1 MQIRLLMIEDSEDDT
16 ALIVRELRRGGF
28 EPLFKR
34 VDSAESMRAALDE
47 NKWDLVIC
55 DYSMPHFSGK
65 DALKLLRDT
74 GSDIPFI
81 FVSGT
86 IGEDTAVAALKEG
99 AQDYVMKGHLK
110 RLVPAILREMK
121 EVEHQRQRSQLQ
133 REVQQLQKFESIG
146 RLAGGIA
153 HDFNNAL
160 GIISGFAEMGSEHA
174 SPESPI
180 RDALDKIKEQ
190 AKRSAGL
197 TAQLLAFASRQVLQ
211 PRRLDLNTLV
221 SETAGL
227 LRGAIGRHIEIK
239 LLLAPEVHAILADP
253 TQMEQVLM
261 NLSIN
266 ARDAMP
272 KGGTLTIKTENVEL
286 KEGDPA
292 RHPASCK
299 PGSYVLLQVADTGS
313 GIDGAALDHIFEPF
327 FTTKE
332 AGKGTGLGLST
343 VYGIVNQHGG
353 VVTVET
359 TVGKGTTFRVLL
371 PSAPPS

>member
-1 MQIRLLMIEDSEDDT
+1 MQIRLLMIEDSEDDA
-16 ALIVRELRRGGF
+16 ALILRELRRGGF
-28 EPLFKR
+28 EPQFKR

-47 NKWDLVIC
+47 DNWDIVVC

-110 RLVPAILREMK
+110 RLVPAIMREMK
-121 EVEHQRQRSQLQ
+121 EAEHQRQRRQLE

-160 GIISGFAEMGSEHA
+160 GIISGFAEMGSEYA

-180 RDALDKIKEQ
+180 RDALDKIKDQ

-221 SETAGL
+221 TETAGL
-227 LRGAIGRHIEIK
+227 LRGAIGRHIEIN
-239 LLLAPEVHAILADP
+239 LRLAPEVHPILADP
-253 TQMEQVLM
+253 TQIEQVLM

-266 ARDAMP
+266 ARDVMP
-272 KGGTLTIKTENVEL
+272 KGGTITIKTENVDL
-286 KEGDPA
+286 KENDPA

-299 PGSYVLLQVADTGS
+299 PGSYVLLEVTDTGS
-313 GIDGAALDHIFEPF
+313 GIDAATLDHIFEPF

-359 TVGKGTTFRVLL
+359 TVGKGTTFRVFL
-371 PSAPPS
+371 PSASPS

>member
-1 MQIRLLMIEDSEDDT
+1 MQIRLLMVEDSEDDA

-28 EPLFKR
+28 EPHFKR
-34 VDSAESMRAALDE
+34 VQSAESMRAALDE
-47 NKWDLVIC
+47 EKWDLVIC

-86 IGEDTAVAALKEG
+86 IGEDTAVAALKDG

-110 RLVPAILREMK
+110 RLIPAILRELQ
-121 EVEHQRQRSQLQ
+121 EVEHQRQRKQLE

-160 GIISGFAEMGSEHA
+160 GIISGFAEMGSEYA
-174 SPESPI
+174 SPDSRI
-180 RDALDKIKEQ
+180 REALEKIQAQ

-211 PRRLDLNTLV
+211 PRRLDINTLV
-221 SETAGL
+221 AEMAGL

-239 LLLAPEVHAILADP
+239 LLLRPDVHAILADP
-253 TQMEQVLM
+253 TQIEQVLM

-272 KGGTLTIKTENVEL
+272 KGGTLSIKTENVEL
-286 KEGDPA
+286 KKNDPE
-292 RHPASCK
+292 RHPVSCK
-299 PGSYVLLQVADTGS
+299 PGSYVLLEVTDTGT
-313 GIDGAALDHIFEPF
+313 GIDAASLDHIFEPF

-332 AGKGTGLGLST
+332 VGKGTGLGLST
-343 VYGIVNQHGG
+343 VYGIVNQHEG
-353 VVTVET
+353 VITVVT
-359 TVGKGTTFRVLL
+359 TVGAGTTFRVYL
-371 PSAPPS
+371 PAAK